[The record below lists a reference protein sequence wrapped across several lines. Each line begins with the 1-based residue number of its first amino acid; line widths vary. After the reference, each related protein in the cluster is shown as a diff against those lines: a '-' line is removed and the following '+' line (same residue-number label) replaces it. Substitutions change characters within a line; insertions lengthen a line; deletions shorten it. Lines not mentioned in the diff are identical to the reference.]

1 MALLSLTATAASIGI
16 APVEIMRQCPRFAG
30 CSVNHCPLDPEQD
43 RHRPHPR
50 DRCKVCPMEKQV
62 RQRIGA
68 KYPDALPRGGLTRQ
82 EHAGGL
88 RWSKLGSAERSA
100 IAEVGRRGLA
110 KWRATATTGRAGL

>member
-88 RWSKLGSAERSA
+88 RWSKLGSAEQEAFRA
-100 IAEVGRRGLA
+100 RGIQALA
-110 KWRATATTGRAGL
+110 KSKFTAAEKGSAL